1 MDQDGTLFCFFLQ
14 DGILWIINSCWP
26 ERWRWWERRRR
37 RKEKGEEEGEEGE
50 EEEEEEKG
58 EGGGGEGG
66 EGEHVGDVGTL
77 RGVQLCLLSPLLPIH
92 SGAGSANQF
101 NAKEKEIKQK
111 HILKANIS
119 LQNILQGS
127 THSTSYL
134 LVQHRI
140 IWVFKSSPKGAYIG
154 DEIAQSGQK
163 WPKFCILYVKKYTNG
178 AHQYELWVQRQF
190 VPSTVHTYPAPKKSF
205 HTLGQSQPT
214 AGIQG

>member
-1 MDQDGTLFCFFLQ
+1 MVVGQRDG
-14 DGILWIINSCWP
+14 DGG
-26 ERWRWWERRRR
+26 RGGGGG
-37 RKEKGEEEGEEGE
+37 KENGE
-50 EEEEEEKG
+50 EEEG

-92 SGAGSANQF
+92 SGAASANQF

-134 LVQHRI
+134 PKVAKNGQNFAFSML
-140 IWVFKSSPKGAYIG
+140 KS
-154 DEIAQSGQK
+154 
-163 WPKFCILYVKKYTNG
+163 T
-178 AHQYELWVQRQF
+178 
-190 VPSTVHTYPAPKKSF
+190 
-205 HTLGQSQPT
+205 PT
-214 AGIQG
+214 RLINDQ

>member
-1 MDQDGTLFCFFLQ
+1 MGHCFVFFFKMGFCGSLTVVGQRDG
-14 DGILWIINSCWP
+14 DGG
-26 ERWRWWERRRR
+26 RGGGGG
-37 RKEKGEEEGEEGE
+37 KENGGE
-50 EEEEEEKG
+50 EEEG

-92 SGAGSANQF
+92 SGASANQF
-101 NAKEKEIKQK
+101 NAKEKEIKQR

-140 IWVFKSSPKGAYIG
+140 IWVFKSSPKGAYI
-154 DEIAQSGQK
+154 DDKIAQRDK
-163 WPKFCILYVKKYTNG
+163 RAKIL
-178 AHQYELWVQRQF
+178 HCLC
-190 VPSTVHTYPAPKKSF
+190 
-205 HTLGQSQPT
+205 
-214 AGIQG
+214 